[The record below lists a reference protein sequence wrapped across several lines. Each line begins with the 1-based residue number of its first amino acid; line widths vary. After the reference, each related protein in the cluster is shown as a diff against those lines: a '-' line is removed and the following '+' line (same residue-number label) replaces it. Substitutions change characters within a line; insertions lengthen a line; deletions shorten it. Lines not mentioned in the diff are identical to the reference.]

1 MNQPK
6 LKDGLYGQM
15 IWDDEEFCW
24 LATIENV
31 PNENF
36 QVYVYSDSP
45 LNFLAV
51 RNTHRAYQRLIGD
64 LASIRRQAMRE
75 MIETNKNI
83 PAKKRERK
91 FIAEVIEKELKVF
104 SVSIYKDLS
113 SAIHF
118 DAEIFEEEFIVAF
131 IGANGEFLEARL
143 SEDF

>member
-24 LATIENV
+24 FATIENV
-31 PNENF
+31 PNEDF

-45 LNFLAV
+45 LNFLTV
-51 RNTHRAYQRLIGD
+51 RNTHQTYQRLIND
-64 LASIRRQAMRE
+64 LASIRRRAMRE
-75 MIETNKNI
+75 IIENNKNI

-91 FIAEVIEKELKVF
+91 FMAEVIEKELKVF
-104 SVSIYKDLS
+104 SISIYEDLTS
-113 SAIHF
+113 VVHF
-118 DAEIFEEEFIVAF
+118 DAEIFDEEFIVAL